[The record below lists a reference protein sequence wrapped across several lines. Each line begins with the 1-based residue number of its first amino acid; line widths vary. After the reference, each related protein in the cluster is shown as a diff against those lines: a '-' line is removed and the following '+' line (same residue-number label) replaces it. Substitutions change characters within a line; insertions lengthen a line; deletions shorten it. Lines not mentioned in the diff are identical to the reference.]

1 MGGMKNMLAKDIG
14 IDLGTANVLIFI
26 KGRGIVLNEP
36 SIVVVD
42 TETKRVIAV
51 GEEAKEMLGRTPG
64 KVKAIKPMKD
74 GVIADFELTEIM
86 LNEFIKKA
94 KARKVITKPR
104 ILICCPTNITPV
116 EKNAIKEAAERTG
129 ARKVYIEEEPK
140 VAAIGAGMDISK
152 PSANMVLDIGG
163 GTTDIAIL
171 SMNGIV
177 SSESIKIAGNQLDQ
191 DIIKYIRDKYKLL
204 IGEQTAEDIKI
215 NFANVYKPKKSEKIE
230 IKGRDLITG
239 LPKALEISQEETK
252 EALDDSINRIIKSC
266 KNVLEQTPPELSADI
281 VEKGVIL
288 TGGGSLL
295 TGLLERLE
303 EELTIP
309 VLIAETPL
317 TCVAEGC
324 GILLENRKQL
334 EQDQ

>member
-1 MGGMKNMLAKDIG
+1 MLAKDMG
-14 IDLGTANVLIFI
+14 IDLGTANVLIYL

-36 SIVVVD
+36 SIVVIE

-51 GEEAKEMLGRTPG
+51 GKEANEMLGRTPG

-86 LNEFIKKA
+86 LNEFIKKIKA
-94 KARKVITKPR
+94 KKFITRPR
-104 ILICCPTNITPV
+104 ILICCPTNITQV

-152 PSANMVLDIGG
+152 PTANMVIDIGG

-171 SMNGIV
+171 SLNGIV
-177 SSESIKIAGNQLDQ
+177 SSSSVKIAGNALDR
-191 DIIKYIRDKYKLL
+191 DIIKYIREKYKLL
-204 IGEQTAEDIKI
+204 IGEKTAEDIKI
-215 NFANVYKPKKSEKIE
+215 NFANVYKPSKKEKLE
-230 IKGRDLITG
+230 VKGRDLITG
-239 LPKALEISQEETK
+239 LPHAIEITQNETK
-252 EALDDSINRIIKSC
+252 EAMSDSLNRMIKEIKS
-266 KNVLEQTPPELSADI
+266 VLEQTPPELSADI

-288 TGGGSLL
+288 TGGGALL
-295 TGLLERLE
+295 TGLVDTLE

-317 TCVAEGC
+317 TCVAEGT
-324 GILLENRKQL
+324 GILLDNLKLL
-334 EQDQ
+334 EKDQ